1 VKEATMSRGNRIP
14 PAPRRGWRTATH
26 VLTGLAAVLVMLF
39 ATPQAG
45 AAFKYLKVGMEVP
58 EFSLKSLDG
67 QQFTLAQVKG
77 QPATLVVFFAT
88 WSPRSTPALED
99 AQKLYAQYAD
109 KGFRVLAVNV
119 NRLSLGP
126 DDRRQIDELKT
137 GLKLTV
143 PIVIDANLETYNSFG
158 VVATPSTAVLD
169 KDGKIVHETASYLR
183 DTGEGIRE
191 AVEILLG
198 VREAPKADA
207 VAAKPAFK
215 PDSKALRHYSF
226 GRTMFQRGNRDKA
239 AEQLELA
246 AAADPKYAAPRI
258 FLGHILLAKK
268 DAKSV
273 AQAAALFAE
282 AAALAPEDVTAHTGS
297 GEALLEL
304 GKVDEA
310 RAAFEKAVALDATY
324 TPAMSNLALVLARQ
338 GQAAEAEAKFKAAL
352 ELNPLDAGTYFRR
365 GEGEAAAGNLKGAAA
380 DFRRAVEILMN
391 LPSTGDEV

>member
-1 VKEATMSRGNRIP
+1 LIA
-14 PAPRRGWRTATH
+14 
-26 VLTGLAAVLVMLF
+26 LLVMLF
-39 ATPQAG
+39 AIPQAG
-45 AAFKYLKVGMEVP
+45 AAFKYLKTGMEVP
-58 EFSLKSLDG
+58 DFSLKSLEG
-67 QQFTLAQVKG
+67 QEYTLAHVKG
-77 QPATLVVFFAT
+77 QPATLIVFFAT

-99 AQKLYAQYAD
+99 AQKLHAQYAD

-126 DDRRQIDELKT
+126 DDRRQIEELKQT
-137 GLKLTV
+137 LKLTV
-143 PIVIDANLETYNSFG
+143 PIVIDANLETYNAFG

-169 KDGKIVHETASYLR
+169 KDAKIVHEAASYLR
-183 DTGEGIRE
+183 GTGEDIRE

-198 VREAPKADA
+198 VREAPAVEA
-207 VAAKPAFK
+207 VASKPAFK
-215 PDSKALRHYSF
+215 PDPKAQRHYSF

-239 AEQLELA
+239 AEQLEQA

-258 FLGHILLAKK
+258 FLGHLLLAKK
-268 DAKSV
+268 DPKSV
-273 AQAAALFAE
+273 QQAADLFAE

-304 GKVDEA
+304 GKIDEA
-310 RAAFEKAVALDATY
+310 RAAFEKAVATDPTY
-324 TPAMSNLALVLARQ
+324 TPAVSNLALVLARQ
-338 GQAAEAEAKFKAAL
+338 GKVAEAQEKFKAAL

-365 GEGEAAAGNLKGAAA
+365 GQGEAASGNLKGAAA

>member
-1 VKEATMSRGNRIP
+1 
-14 PAPRRGWRTATH
+14 
-26 VLTGLAAVLVMLF
+26 VLTGFAALLVMLF
-39 ATPQAG
+39 AIPHAG
-45 AAFKYLKVGMEVP
+45 AAFKYLKTGMEVP
-58 EFSLKSLDG
+58 EFSLKTLEG
-67 QQFTLAQVKG
+67 QQYTLAQVKG
-77 QPATLVVFFAT
+77 QPATLLVFFAT

-109 KGFRVLAVNV
+109 KGLRVLAVNV

-126 DDRRQIDELKT
+126 DDRRQIGELKES
-137 GLKLTV
+137 LKLTI

-169 KDGKIVHETASYLR
+169 AEGKIVHEAASYLR
-183 DTGEGIRE
+183 STGDDIRGS
-191 AVEILLG
+191 VEVLLG
-198 VREAPKADA
+198 VREAPKAEA
-207 VAAKPAFK
+207 VAAKPVYK

-239 AEQLELA
+239 MEQLEQA

-258 FLGHILLAKK
+258 FLGHLLLAKK
-268 DAKSV
+268 DPKSV
-273 AQAAALFAE
+273 QQAAEQFAA
-282 AAALAPEDVTAHTGS
+282 AAALAPDDVTAWTGS

-304 GKVDEA
+304 GKVEEA
-310 RAAFEKAVALDATY
+310 RAAFEKAVALDPTY
-324 TPAMSNLALVLARQ
+324 TPAISNLALVLAKQ
-338 GQAAEAEAKFKAAL
+338 GQAAEAESKFKAAL

-365 GEGEAAAGNLKGAAA
+365 GQGSEAAGNLKGASS